1 MGNGMPGTGT
11 ANVKVQRSFLRP
23 VSFSWKPLPL
33 NDRGQKLV
41 LSQMP
46 PESCLWG
53 RRV

>member
-1 MGNGMPGTGT
+1 MAFQETGT

-33 NDRGQKLV
+33 NNRGQKLV

-46 PESCLWG
+46 PESCVWG